1 MLRFSHI
8 TSSLFLACLA
18 LSFPVTAT
26 DQAKTPEQLEH
37 EKWLKLRFSD
47 QHQKLIPVVAVADIF
62 FACDKA
68 KNNGTANYKVDAL
81 VENMDRNLLADKL
94 STCLAGVSMQSDIAL
109 NYGLYG
115 CFYEQLEHLSQD
127 EKQEKMRVVTA
138 SISSLSREDRQK
150 SFARCVNDQSIR
162 YLK

>member
-1 MLRFSHI
+1 MLRPSYL
-8 TSSLFLACLA
+8 TSSLLLTCLL
-18 LSFPVTAT
+18 LSVPITAT
-26 DQAKTPEQLEH
+26 VHEKTAEQLEH
-37 EKWLKLRFSD
+37 DKWLKLRFSE
-47 QHQKLIPVVAVADIF
+47 QHKKLIPIVAVADIF

-68 KNNGTANYKVDAL
+68 KNSGTANYKVIEL

-94 STCLAGVSMQSDIAL
+94 STCLAGESMQSDIAL

-115 CFYEQLEHLSQD
+115 CFYEQLDHLS
-127 EKQEKMRVVTA
+127 KGKKLEKMRVVTV

-150 SFARCVNDQSIR
+150 SFSRCVTDQSIS

>member
-1 MLRFSHI
+1 MLRLSYI
-8 TSSLFLACLA
+8 TSSFLLTCLI
-18 LSFPVTAT
+18 LSVPINAT
-26 DQAKTPEQLEH
+26 VQEKTPEQLEH
-37 EKWLKLRFSD
+37 DKWLKLRFSD
-47 QHQKLIPVVAVADIF
+47 QHKKLIPIVAVADIF

-68 KNNGTANYKVDAL
+68 KNNGTANYNVIEL
-81 VENMDRNLLADKL
+81 VEDMDRNLLAEKL

-127 EKQEKMRVVTA
+127 KKQEKMRIVTA

-150 SFARCVNDQSIR
+150 SFARCVNDQSIS